1 MINYRGLEN
10 KIENI
15 VEESSANISV
25 SFYDLDQG
33 EGFSI
38 KGDEKVPSASM
49 IKLLILLKA
58 LDECD
63 KGKINLEDIINLG
76 DYEKVDGSGILKELS
91 NNHKFSIREL
101 LTLMIIVSDNTATN
115 ILIDLLGMEGINK
128 IGHDLGLKKTTLER
142 KMMDSHAREKGLDN
156 FTSSNEILKLLKM
169 IYEKDF
175 VSEDYSD
182 LALDI
187 LLRQQERQRLQRYLP
202 EDLKIASKSGDLDN
216 LENDGGI
223 FFTENKNYILV
234 VLVNQAESNV
244 LAKEIIGGISLKI
257 YKEIGE
263 EDEKHFISHRR
274 S

>member
-63 KGKINLEDIINLG
+63 KGKTNLEDIINLG

-115 ILIDLLGMEGINK
+115 ILIDLLGMEEINK
-128 IGHDLGLKKTTLER
+128 IGHDLGLEKTSLER

-175 VSEDYSD
+175 VSEEYSD

-223 FFTENKNYILV
+223 FFTENKKYILV

-244 LAKEIIGGISLKI
+244 LAKEIIGEISLKI

-263 EDEKHFISHRR
+263 
-274 S
+274 

>member
-1 MINYRGLEN
+1 
-10 KIENI
+10 
-15 VEESSANISV
+15 
-25 SFYDLDQG
+25 
-33 EGFSI
+33 
-38 KGDEKVPSASM
+38 
-49 IKLLILLKA
+49 
-58 LDECD
+58 
-63 KGKINLEDIINLG
+63 
-76 DYEKVDGSGILKELS
+76 
-91 NNHKFSIREL
+91 
-101 LTLMIIVSDNTATN
+101 MIIVSDNTATN
-115 ILIDLLGMEGINK
+115 ILIDLLGMEEINK
-128 IGHDLGLKKTTLER
+128 IGHDLGLKNTNLER

-244 LAKEIIGGISLKI
+244 LAKEIIGEISLKI

-263 EDEKHFISHRR
+263 
-274 S
+274 

>member
-1 MINYRGLEN
+1 MINYRRLEN
-10 KIENI
+10 TIENI

-38 KGDEKVPSASM
+38 NGDKRVPSASM

-63 KGKINLEDIINLG
+63 KGKINLEDTINL
-76 DYEKVDGSGILKELS
+76 DDHDKVDGSGILKELS

-115 ILIDLLGMEGINK
+115 ILIDLLGMEEINK
-128 IGHDLGLKKTTLER
+128 IGNDLGLEKTSLER
-142 KMMDSHAREKGLDN
+142 KMMDSNAREKGLDN

-169 IYEKDF
+169 IYDKDF
-175 VSEDYSD
+175 VSEDFSD

-187 LLRQQERQRLQRYLP
+187 LLRQKERQRLQRYLP

-234 VLVNQAESNV
+234 VLVNQAKSNV
-244 LAKEIIGGISLKI
+244 LAKEIIGEISLKI

-263 EDEKHFISHRR
+263 
-274 S
+274 

>member
-38 KGDEKVPSASM
+38 NGDEKVPSASM
-49 IKLLILLKA
+49 IKLLIMLKA

-63 KGKINLEDIINLG
+63 KAKINLEDTIKLD

-91 NNHKFSIREL
+91 RDHKFSIREL

-115 ILIDLLGMEGINK
+115 ILIDLLGMEEINK
-128 IGHDLGLKKTTLER
+128 IGHDLGLKNTTLER

-175 VSEDYSD
+175 VSEDYSK

-244 LAKEIIGGISLKI
+244 LAKEIIGEISLKI

-263 EDEKHFISHRR
+263 
-274 S
+274 

>member
-25 SFYDLDQG
+25 CFYDLDQG

-63 KGKINLEDIINLG
+63 KGKINLEDTIRLD

-91 NNHKFSIREL
+91 RDHKFSIREL

-115 ILIDLLGMEGINK
+115 ILIDLLGIEEINK

-142 KMMDSHAREKGLDN
+142 KMMDSNAREKGLDN

-175 VSEDYSD
+175 VSEEYSN

-244 LAKEIIGGISLKI
+244 LAKEIIGEISLKI

-263 EDEKHFISHRR
+263 
-274 S
+274 

>member
-25 SFYDLDQG
+25 SLYDLDQG

-38 KGDEKVPSASM
+38 NGDEKVPSASM

-63 KGKINLEDIINLG
+63 KGKINLEDTIKLD
-76 DYEKVDGSGILKELS
+76 DYERVDGSGILKELS

-115 ILIDLLGMEGINK
+115 ILIDLLGMEEINK
-128 IGHDLGLKKTTLER
+128 IGHDLGLEKTSLER

-175 VSEDYSD
+175 VSEEYSD

-223 FFTENKNYILV
+223 FFTENKKYILV

-244 LAKEIIGGISLKI
+244 LAKEIIGEISLKI

-263 EDEKHFISHRR
+263 
-274 S
+274 

>member
-38 KGDEKVPSASM
+38 NGDERVPSASM

-63 KGKINLEDIINLG
+63 KGKINIEDITNLD

-91 NNHKFSIREL
+91 GDHKFSIREL

-115 ILIDLLGMEGINK
+115 ILIDLLGMEEINK
-128 IGHDLGLKKTTLER
+128 IGRDLGLEKTNLER
-142 KMMDSHAREKGLDN
+142 KMMDSHAKEKGLEN

-169 IYEKDF
+169 IYEKEF

-223 FFTENKNYILV
+223 FFTENKKYILV

-244 LAKEIIGGISLKI
+244 LAKEIIGEISLKI

-263 EDEKHFISHRR
+263 
-274 S
+274 

>member
-38 KGDEKVPSASM
+38 NGDEKVPSASM
-49 IKLLILLKA
+49 IKFLILLKA

-63 KGKINLEDIINLG
+63 KGKINLEDTIRLD

-91 NNHKFSIREL
+91 RDHKFSIREL

-115 ILIDLLGMEGINK
+115 ILIDLLGMEEINK
-128 IGHDLGLKKTTLER
+128 IGHDLGLEKTSLER
-142 KMMDSHAREKGLDN
+142 KMMDSHAREKGLEN

-182 LALDI
+182 LALGI

-223 FFTENKNYILV
+223 FFTKNKNYILV
-234 VLVNQAESNV
+234 VLVNQAKSNV
-244 LAKEIIGGISLKI
+244 LAKEIIGEISLKI

-263 EDEKHFISHRR
+263 
-274 S
+274 

>member
-1 MINYRGLEN
+1 MVNYRGLEN

-63 KGKINLEDIINLG
+63 KGKINLEDTIKLD

-91 NNHKFSIREL
+91 GDHKFSIREL

-115 ILIDLLGMEGINK
+115 ILIDLLGMEEINK
-128 IGHDLGLKKTTLER
+128 IGHDLGLEKTSLER

-244 LAKEIIGGISLKI
+244 LAKEIIGEISLKI

-263 EDEKHFISHRR
+263 
-274 S
+274 

>member
-1 MINYRGLEN
+1 MINYRRLEN
-10 KIENI
+10 TIENI

-38 KGDEKVPSASM
+38 NGDKRVPSASM

-63 KGKINLEDIINLG
+63 KGKINLEDTINL
-76 DYEKVDGSGILKELS
+76 DDHDKVDGSGILKELS

-115 ILIDLLGMEGINK
+115 ILIDLLGMEEINK
-128 IGHDLGLKKTTLER
+128 IGNDLGLEKTSLER
-142 KMMDSHAREKGLDN
+142 KMMDSNAREKGLDN

-169 IYEKDF
+169 IYDKDF
-175 VSEDYSD
+175 VSEDFSD

-187 LLRQQERQRLQRYLP
+187 LLRQKERQRLKRYLP

-234 VLVNQAESNV
+234 VLVNQAKSNV
-244 LAKEIIGGISLKI
+244 LAKEIIGEISLKI

-263 EDEKHFISHRR
+263 
-274 S
+274 

>member
-38 KGDEKVPSASM
+38 NGDKRVPSASM
-49 IKLLILLKA
+49 IKLLIMLKA

-63 KGKINLEDIINLG
+63 KGKINLEDTIKLD

-91 NNHKFSIREL
+91 RDHKFSIREL

-115 ILIDLLGMEGINK
+115 ILIDLLGMEEINK
-128 IGHDLGLKKTTLER
+128 IGHDLGLEKTTLER
-142 KMMDSHAREKGLDN
+142 KMMDSHAKEKGLDN

-169 IYEKDF
+169 IYEKEF

-223 FFTENKNYILV
+223 FFTKNKNYILV

-244 LAKEIIGGISLKI
+244 LAKEIIGEISLKI

-263 EDEKHFISHRR
+263 QDEKYFISHRR

>member
-1 MINYRGLEN
+1 MVNYRGLEN

-38 KGDEKVPSASM
+38 KGDERVPSASM

-58 LDECD
+58 LYECD
-63 KGKINLEDIINLG
+63 KGKINLEDTIRFD
-76 DYEKVDGSGILKELS
+76 DYERVDGSGILKELS
-91 NNHKFSIREL
+91 RDHKFSIREL
-101 LTLMIIVSDNTATN
+101 LTLMIILSDNTATN
-115 ILIDLLGMEGINK
+115 ILIDLLGMEEINK
-128 IGHDLGLKKTTLER
+128 IGHDLGLKKTSLER

-169 IYEKDF
+169 IYEKEF
-175 VSEDYSD
+175 VSEDYSK

-234 VLVNQAESNV
+234 VLVNRAESNV
-244 LAKEIIGGISLKI
+244 LAKEIIGEISLKI

-263 EDEKHFISHRR
+263 
-274 S
+274 

>member
-1 MINYRGLEN
+1 MINYSGLEN

-38 KGDEKVPSASM
+38 NGDEKVPSASM

-63 KGKINLEDIINLG
+63 KGKINLEDTIRLD

-91 NNHKFSIREL
+91 RDHKFSIREL

-115 ILIDLLGMEGINK
+115 ILIDLLGIEEINK

-142 KMMDSHAREKGLDN
+142 KMMDSNAREKGLDN

-175 VSEDYSD
+175 VSEEYSN

-244 LAKEIIGGISLKI
+244 LAKEIIGEISLKI

-263 EDEKHFISHRR
+263 
-274 S
+274 

>member
-1 MINYRGLEN
+1 MINYKGLKN

-25 SFYDLDQG
+25 SFYDLDLE

-38 KGDEKVPSASM
+38 NGDQQVPSASM
-49 IKLLILLKA
+49 IKILILLKA
-58 LDECD
+58 FDECH
-63 KGKINLEDIINLG
+63 KGKLNLEDTIGLD
-76 DYEKVDGSGILKELS
+76 DYERVDGSGILKELYR
-91 NNHKFSIREL
+91 NHKFSIREL

-115 ILIDLLGMEGINK
+115 ILIDLLGREEINK
-128 IGHDLGLKKTTLER
+128 IGHELGLDKTILQR
-142 KMMDSHAREKGLDN
+142 KMMDSLAKEKGLDN

-169 IYEKDF
+169 IYEKNF
-175 VSEDYSD
+175 INEDYSE

-187 LLRQQERQRLQRYLP
+187 LLRQQERDRLQRFLP
-202 EDLKIASKSGDLDN
+202 EDLKIANKSGDLDN

-223 FFTENKNYILV
+223 FFTKNKNYILV

-244 LAKEIIGGISLKI
+244 LAKEIIGEISLKI

-263 EDEKHFISHRR
+263 
-274 S
+274 

>member
-25 SFYDLDQG
+25 FFYDLDKG

-38 KGDEKVPSASM
+38 NGDEKVPSASM

-63 KGKINLEDIINLG
+63 KGKINLEDITNLD

-91 NNHKFSIREL
+91 RDHKFSIREL

-115 ILIDLLGMEGINK
+115 ILIDLLGMEEINK
-128 IGHDLGLKKTTLER
+128 IGHDFGLEKTMLQR

-244 LAKEIIGGISLKI
+244 LAKEIIGEISLKI

-263 EDEKHFISHRR
+263 
-274 S
+274 

>member
-38 KGDEKVPSASM
+38 NGDKKAPSASM

-63 KGKINLEDIINLG
+63 KGKINLEDTIRLD
-76 DYEKVDGSGILKELS
+76 DYERVDGSGILKELS
-91 NNHKFSIREL
+91 GDHKFSIREL

-115 ILIDLLGMEGINK
+115 ILIDLLGMDEINR
-128 IGHDLGLKKTTLER
+128 IGHELGLEKTSLER

-156 FTSSNEILKLLKM
+156 FTSSNEILKFLKM
-169 IYEKDF
+169 IYEKEF
-175 VSEDYSD
+175 VNEDCSK

-223 FFTENKNYILV
+223 FFTENKI
-234 VLVNQAESNV
+234 
-244 LAKEIIGGISLKI
+244 ISLS
-257 YKEIGE
+257 
-263 EDEKHFISHRR
+263 F
-274 S
+274 

>member
-38 KGDEKVPSASM
+38 NGDERVPSASM

-58 LDECD
+58 LDDCD
-63 KGKINLEDIINLG
+63 KVKINLEDTIRLG

-115 ILIDLLGMEGINK
+115 ILIDLLGMEEINK
-128 IGHDLGLKKTTLER
+128 IGHDLGLEKTNLER
-142 KMMDSHAREKGLDN
+142 KMMDSNAREKGLDN

-175 VSEDYSD
+175 VSEDNSK

-234 VLVNQAESNV
+234 ILVNQAESNV
-244 LAKEIIGGISLKI
+244 LAKEIIGEISLKI

-263 EDEKHFISHRR
+263 
-274 S
+274 

>member
-38 KGDEKVPSASM
+38 NGDERVPSASM

-63 KGKINLEDIINLG
+63 KGKINLKDSIKLD
-76 DYEKVDGSGILKELS
+76 DYEKVDGSGILKEL
-91 NNHKFSIREL
+91 NCNHKFSIREL

-115 ILIDLLGMEGINK
+115 ILIDLLGMEEINK
-128 IGHDLGLKKTTLER
+128 IGHDLGLEKTTLER
-142 KMMDSHAREKGLDN
+142 KMMDSNAREKGLDN

-169 IYEKDF
+169 IYEKEF
-175 VSEDYSD
+175 VSEDYSK

-234 VLVNQAESNV
+234 VLVNRAESNV
-244 LAKEIIGGISLKI
+244 LAKEIIGEISLKI

-263 EDEKHFISHRR
+263 
-274 S
+274 

>member
-1 MINYRGLEN
+1 MINYKGLQN

-25 SFYDLDQG
+25 SFYDLDLG

-38 KGDEKVPSASM
+38 NGDKQVPSASM

-58 LDECD
+58 FDECH
-63 KGKINLEDIINLG
+63 KGKLNLEDTISLD
-76 DYEKVDGSGILKELS
+76 DYERVDGSGILKELYR
-91 NNHKFSIREL
+91 NHKFSIREL
-101 LTLMIIVSDNTATN
+101 LILMIIVSDNTATN
-115 ILIDLLGMEGINK
+115 ILIDLLGREEINK
-128 IGHDLGLKKTTLER
+128 IGHDLGLEKTILQR
-142 KMMDSHAREKGLDN
+142 KMMDSLAKEKGLDN

-169 IYEKDF
+169 IYEKNF
-175 VSEDYSD
+175 INEDYSE

-187 LLRQQERQRLQRYLP
+187 LLRQQERDRLQRYLP
-202 EDLKIASKSGDLDN
+202 EDLKIANKSGDLDN

-223 FFTENKNYILV
+223 FFTKNKNYILV

-244 LAKEIIGGISLKI
+244 LAKEIIGEISLKI

-263 EDEKHFISHRR
+263 
-274 S
+274 

>member
-1 MINYRGLEN
+1 MINYRGLKN

-38 KGDEKVPSASM
+38 NGDEKVPSASM
-49 IKLLILLKA
+49 IKLLIMLKV
-58 LDECD
+58 LDLCD
-63 KGKINLEDIINLG
+63 KGKINLEDTIRLD
-76 DYEKVDGSGILKELS
+76 DYEKVDGSGILKELNS
-91 NNHKFSIREL
+91 NHKFSIREL

-115 ILIDLLGMEGINK
+115 ILIDLLGMEEINK
-128 IGHDLGLKKTTLER
+128 IGHDLGLEKTTLER
-142 KMMDSHAREKGLDN
+142 KMMDSNAREKGLDN

-169 IYEKDF
+169 IYEKEF
-175 VSEDYSD
+175 VSEDYSK

-234 VLVNQAESNV
+234 VLVNRAESNV
-244 LAKEIIGGISLKI
+244 LAKEIIGEISLKI

-263 EDEKHFISHRR
+263 
-274 S
+274 

>member
-38 KGDEKVPSASM
+38 NGDDKAPSASM
-49 IKLLILLKA
+49 IKLLIMLKA

-63 KGKINLEDIINLG
+63 KGKINLEDTIKLD

-91 NNHKFSIREL
+91 RDHKFSIREL

-115 ILIDLLGMEGINK
+115 ILIDLLGKEEINK
-128 IGHDLGLKKTTLER
+128 IGHDLGLDKTNLER
-142 KMMDSHAREKGLDN
+142 KMMDSHAKEKGLDN

-169 IYEKDF
+169 IYEKEF
-175 VSEDYSD
+175 VSEDFSD
-182 LALDI
+182 FALDI

-234 VLVNQAESNV
+234 ILVNQAESNV
-244 LAKEIIGGISLKI
+244 LAKEIIGEISLKI

-263 EDEKHFISHRR
+263 
-274 S
+274 

>member
-25 SFYDLDQG
+25 SLYDLDQG

-38 KGDEKVPSASM
+38 NGDEKVPSASM

-63 KGKINLEDIINLG
+63 KGKINLEDTIKLD

-115 ILIDLLGMEGINK
+115 ILIDLLGMEEINK
-128 IGHDLGLKKTTLER
+128 VGHDLGLEKTSLER

-169 IYEKDF
+169 IYEKEF

-223 FFTENKNYILV
+223 FFAKNKNYILV

-244 LAKEIIGGISLKI
+244 LAKEIIGKISLKI

-263 EDEKHFISHRR
+263 
-274 S
+274 

>member
-38 KGDEKVPSASM
+38 NGDERIPSASM

-63 KGKINLEDIINLG
+63 KGKINIEDITNLD

-91 NNHKFSIREL
+91 GDHKFSIREL

-115 ILIDLLGMEGINK
+115 ILIDLLGMEEINK
-128 IGHDLGLKKTTLER
+128 IGRDLGLEKTNLER
-142 KMMDSHAREKGLDN
+142 KMMDSHAKEKGLDN
-156 FTSSNEILKLLKM
+156 FTSSNEILK
-169 IYEKDF
+169 
-175 VSEDYSD
+175 
-182 LALDI
+182 
-187 LLRQQERQRLQRYLP
+187 
-202 EDLKIASKSGDLDN
+202 
-216 LENDGGI
+216 
-223 FFTENKNYILV
+223 
-234 VLVNQAESNV
+234 
-244 LAKEIIGGISLKI
+244 
-257 YKEIGE
+257 
-263 EDEKHFISHRR
+263 
-274 S
+274 

>member
-38 KGDEKVPSASM
+38 NGDKKAPSASM
-49 IKLLILLKA
+49 IKLLIMLKVFCEYKKGS
-58 LDECD
+58 LD
-63 KGKINLEDIINLG
+63 LEDTIRLG
-76 DYEKVDGSGILKELS
+76 DYEKVDGSGILKELYK
-91 NNHKFSIREL
+91 NHSFSIREI
-101 LTLMIIVSDNTATN
+101 LTLMIIISDNTATN
-115 ILIDLLGMEGINK
+115 ILIDLLGMDEINK
-128 IGHDLGLKKTTLER
+128 IGSDFGLKNTSLQR
-142 KMMDSHAREKGLDN
+142 KMMDSDARERGLDN
-156 FTSSNEILKLLKM
+156 FTSSDDILKILKA
-169 IYEKDF
+169 IYEKTF
-175 VSEDYSD
+175 LSESISK

-234 VLVNQAESNV
+234 VLVNRAESNV
-244 LAKEIIGGISLKI
+244 LAKEIIGEISLKI

-263 EDEKHFISHRR
+263 
-274 S
+274 

>member
-1 MINYRGLEN
+1 MINYRGLKN

-49 IKLLILLKA
+49 IKLLIMLKA

-76 DYEKVDGSGILKELS
+76 DYEKVDGSGILKELNS
-91 NNHKFSIREL
+91 NHKFSIREL

-115 ILIDLLGMEGINK
+115 ILIDLLGMEKINK
-128 IGHDLGLKKTTLER
+128 IGRDLGLKKTTLER
-142 KMMDSHAREKGLDN
+142 KMMDSNAREKGLDN

-169 IYEKDF
+169 IYEKEF
-175 VSEDYSD
+175 VSEDYSN

-223 FFTENKNYILV
+223 FFAKNKNYILV

-244 LAKEIIGGISLKI
+244 LAKEIIGKISLKI
-257 YKEIGE
+257 YKKIGE
-263 EDEKHFISHRR
+263 
-274 S
+274 